1 MGAVSDSPKPDRG
14 QVSRNDDTV
23 IRHLMKISGKSKADV
38 LAAIKKVGTN
48 IQTVRKELNGGLA
61 NRREASAEE
70 MAHVGPDR
78 EP

>member
-14 QVSRNDDTV
+14 HVSPNDDTV